1 MVQGNDE
8 REVKDMNG
16 HTMHRNQKRIARSI
30 GGLSFLLLAGA
41 IILAFLNRN
50 VFIEQVGSDEF
61 GFILVT
67 FGFNAIVSIVLA
79 LLILSRHP
87 GHRVGWLFLAIGFF
101 FSWFA
106 ISFMIAG
113 LYNMEIKAI
122 PVLILPVVY
131 IGVLLY
137 LLPLMLSFGLV
148 PLYFPDG
155 RLPSPRWRPVL
166 VIVWIGIIG
175 QTLAQGLL
183 DAQEDIQQ
191 LNFPGAEPI
200 LTVLLEIT
208 SFILIIGILGSL
220 ASLVV
225 RFVRSRGEERT
236 RMKWLVYTAVMSISI
251 VLLLSITLGEDS
263 RILSILASGVPTY
276 LTVAIGIAILRHRLF
291 DIDIIIRRTL
301 SYAVLTAVLG
311 LVYFGGIV
319 LLQNVAGGLFGS
331 TESPLIIVIST
342 LAIAALF
349 NPLRAR
355 IQEFIDRRFFRSKYN
370 AEKTLVDFA
379 AVARDEVDMVRLS
392 DSLLSVIE
400 KTIQPEQISLW
411 LRETKRDE

>member
-1 MVQGNDE
+1 
-8 REVKDMNG
+8 
-16 HTMHRNQKRIARSI
+16 
-30 GGLSFLLLAGA
+30 
-41 IILAFLNRN
+41 
-50 VFIEQVGSDEF
+50 
-61 GFILVT
+61 
-67 FGFNAIVSIVLA
+67 
-79 LLILSRHP
+79 
-87 GHRVGWLFLAIGFF
+87 
-101 FSWFA
+101 
-106 ISFMIAG
+106 
-113 LYNMEIKAI
+113 
-122 PVLILPVVY
+122 
-131 IGVLLY
+131 
-137 LLPLMLSFGLV
+137 
-148 PLYFPDG
+148 
-155 RLPSPRWRPVL
+155 
-166 VIVWIGIIG
+166 
-175 QTLAQGLL
+175 
-183 DAQEDIQQ
+183 
-191 LNFPGAEPI
+191 
-200 LTVLLEIT
+200 
-208 SFILIIGILGSL
+208 
-220 ASLVV
+220 
-225 RFVRSRGEERT
+225 
-236 RMKWLVYTAVMSISI
+236 MKWLVYTAVMSISI

-319 LLQNVAGGLFGS
+319 LLQNVVGGLFGS

>member
-1 MVQGNDE
+1 
-8 REVKDMNG
+8 
-16 HTMHRNQKRIARSI
+16 
-30 GGLSFLLLAGA
+30 
-41 IILAFLNRN
+41 
-50 VFIEQVGSDEF
+50 
-61 GFILVT
+61 
-67 FGFNAIVSIVLA
+67 
-79 LLILSRHP
+79 
-87 GHRVGWLFLAIGFF
+87 
-101 FSWFA
+101 
-106 ISFMIAG
+106 
-113 LYNMEIKAI
+113 
-122 PVLILPVVY
+122 
-131 IGVLLY
+131 
-137 LLPLMLSFGLV
+137 
-148 PLYFPDG
+148 
-155 RLPSPRWRPVL
+155 
-166 VIVWIGIIG
+166 
-175 QTLAQGLL
+175 
-183 DAQEDIQQ
+183 
-191 LNFPGAEPI
+191 
-200 LTVLLEIT
+200 
-208 SFILIIGILGSL
+208 
-220 ASLVV
+220 VV

-319 LLQNVAGGLFGS
+319 LLQNVVGGLFGS

-392 DSLLSVIE
+392 DSFLSVIE

>member
-16 HTMHRNQKRIARSI
+16 QTMHRNQKRIARSI

-41 IILAFLNRN
+41 IILAFLNQN

-122 PVLILPVVY
+122 PALILPVVY

>member
-1 MVQGNDE
+1 
-8 REVKDMNG
+8 
-16 HTMHRNQKRIARSI
+16 
-30 GGLSFLLLAGA
+30 
-41 IILAFLNRN
+41 
-50 VFIEQVGSDEF
+50 
-61 GFILVT
+61 
-67 FGFNAIVSIVLA
+67 
-79 LLILSRHP
+79 
-87 GHRVGWLFLAIGFF
+87 
-101 FSWFA
+101 
-106 ISFMIAG
+106 
-113 LYNMEIKAI
+113 
-122 PVLILPVVY
+122 
-131 IGVLLY
+131 
-137 LLPLMLSFGLV
+137 
-148 PLYFPDG
+148 
-155 RLPSPRWRPVL
+155 
-166 VIVWIGIIG
+166 
-175 QTLAQGLL
+175 
-183 DAQEDIQQ
+183 
-191 LNFPGAEPI
+191 
-200 LTVLLEIT
+200 
-208 SFILIIGILGSL
+208 
-220 ASLVV
+220 
-225 RFVRSRGEERT
+225 
-236 RMKWLVYTAVMSISI
+236 MKWLVYTAVMSISI

-392 DSLLSVIE
+392 DSFLSVIE